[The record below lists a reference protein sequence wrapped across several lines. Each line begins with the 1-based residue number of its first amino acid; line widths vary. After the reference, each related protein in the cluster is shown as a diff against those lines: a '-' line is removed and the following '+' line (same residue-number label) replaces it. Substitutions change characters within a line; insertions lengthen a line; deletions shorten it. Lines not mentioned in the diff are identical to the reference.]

1 MPADGAKLSYYI
13 SAFHPDLYAE
23 HYSFYVVEDISC
35 LDEGNVDP
43 ILANYQPLVEETIN
57 IPSDYNADH
66 TMVGGWINHVVDL
79 NYYAGKTIYLVYRH
93 HDCEGQYVLRL
104 DDVFVYTNEK
114 FNELGISMAPAME
127 DVASQEYF
135 NIDGVRQNGPTS
147 GVNIIRSTMKDGSV
161 KIQKVILK

>member
-1 MPADGAKLSYYI
+1 
-13 SAFHPDLYAE
+13 
-23 HYSFYVVEDISC
+23 
-35 LDEGNVDP
+35 
-43 ILANYQPLVEETIN
+43 
-57 IPSDYNADH
+57 
-66 TMVGGWINHVVDL
+66 MVGGWINHIVDL
-79 NYYAGKTIYLVYRH
+79 NDYAGKTIYLVYRH

-114 FNELGISMAPAME
+114 FDELGISMAPAME